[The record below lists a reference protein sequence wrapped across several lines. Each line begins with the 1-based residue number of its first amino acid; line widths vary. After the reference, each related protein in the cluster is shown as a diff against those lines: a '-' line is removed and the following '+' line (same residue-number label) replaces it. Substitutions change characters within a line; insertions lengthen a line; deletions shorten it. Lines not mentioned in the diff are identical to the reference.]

1 MGAAGDI
8 EVGGGGTS
16 RKRVIQDS
24 LRLTRCTRRVRQG
37 YYAIDVRKRIQR
49 IFPRAIFPRRWIIA
63 KSQSL
68 SE

>member
-16 RKRVIQDS
+16 RKRVIKDS

-37 YYAIDVRKRIQR
+37 YYAIDVRKRNEGTS
-49 IFPRAIFPRRWIIA
+49 PY
-63 KSQSL
+63 
-68 SE
+68 

>member
-37 YYAIDVRKRIQR
+37 YYAIDVRKRI
-49 IFPRAIFPRRWIIA
+49 FPRAIFPRRWIIA
-63 KSQSL
+63 KKTPVTI
-68 SE
+68 